1 MAKNLSK
8 SGILT
13 GQDILTW
20 HVTQSVDALT
30 GTDAYNITI
39 SGSLDINNAPITNLT
54 ASGDISASAG
64 IILGGVR
71 RTTWPTSD
79 TNLWYDGT
87 TYLSSS
93 VGIKVDGN
101 ITSSGNIS
109 ASGNIF
115 AQNITLYDDGV
126 TTPSIGSSTG
136 NLNFSN
142 NSLHNI
148 ANITASGNISSSGT
162 ITAEHFLS
170 SDDIVAQGNISS
182 SGTITAEHFLSSDD
196 IVAQGNIS
204 SSGEIRGSTGS
215 FEILETGG
223 GSAGV
228 CSHVFPGFSSHS
240 GTGATTIVTI
250 PTDSAFSYTVT
261 ATIIGSTGV
270 PKAVGGQLIGVF
282 NNNGGT
288 VSLIGTQNQY
298 IAETETGSPSFDFA
312 VSGGD
317 ILIQVTNGSATVY
330 KWSVHAKYIKVFNG
344 N

>member
-182 SGTITAEHFLSSDD
+182 SG
-196 IVAQGNIS
+196 
-204 SSGEIRGSTGS
+204 EIRGSTGS